1 LVNNVSYKYISMPIY
16 KLLQEFKTDPMKVF
30 DYLEHVYRVI
40 ESVETKIK
48 AFITLMPQDAV
59 FRRVETLIK
68 ESKGKI
74 DSMKLFGIPIAVK
87 DVISTKGIRTTCAS
101 RMLEN
106 YIPPYNATV
115 IERLIN
121 EGSIIIGK
129 TNMDEFAMG
138 STTETSAFYPTRN
151 PWDLSRVPGG
161 SSGGSAAAVS
171 SGEAPIALGSDT
183 GGSIRNPAAFCGIYG
198 LKPTYG
204 LVSRYGL
211 IAYASSMDQIGPM
224 ARNTIDLAILL
235 SIIAGHD
242 PKDSTSLPIGSKN
255 YVALVKELVY
265 KEPKLRIGII
275 KELFENSDENV
286 KVKAYK
292 VVDKLCTYHECLTV
306 SLPYGKQ
313 IVAAYYIIAMAEA
326 SSNLA
331 RFDGVRY
338 GLKVPFENK
347 SWEEVYL
354 EVRTKGFGYE
364 VKKRVALGAYILS
377 VGYRDMYYIRALKF
391 RRILKETFDKI
402 FRSVD
407 VVVSPTMP
415 ILPPKLGE
423 FFEDPI
429 KIYLADINTV
439 IANLIGIPAISI
451 PVDFYNGLPIAIQ
464 IMSKQLT
471 EEILLYL
478 SMQLEEKTGFRNIIA
493 EVH

>member
-1 LVNNVSYKYISMPIY
+1 MSYKYLSMPVY
-16 KLLQEFKTDPMKVF
+16 RLLQEFKTDPMKIF
-30 DYLEHVYRVI
+30 DYLELVYKVI
-40 ESVETKIK
+40 NGTENKIRS
-48 AFITLMPQDAV
+48 FITLISKDIV
-59 FRRVETLIK
+59 FKYAEKLVK
-68 ESKGKI
+68 EGLEKF
-74 DSMKLFGIPIAVK
+74 DSLKLLGIPIAVK
-87 DVISTKGIRTTCAS
+87 DNISTKGIRTTCAS

-115 IERLIN
+115 IERIIK
-121 EGSIIIGK
+121 EGGIIIGK

-161 SSGGSAAAVS
+161 SSGGSAAALS
-171 SGEAPIALGSDT
+171 AGEAPLALGSDT
-183 GGSIRNPAAFCGIYG
+183 GGSIRNPAAFCGVYG

-224 ARNTIDLAILL
+224 ARNTMDLAILL
-235 SIIAGHD
+235 NIIAGHD
-242 PKDSTSLPIGSKN
+242 SKDSTSLLINGKD
-255 YVALVKELVY
+255 YVSLLKELTH
-265 KEPKLRIGII
+265 KEPRLRIGII
-275 KELFENSDENV
+275 KELFENSDEGIRS
-286 KVKAYK
+286 KTYKA
-292 VVDKLCTYHECLTV
+292 VDMLCAYHDCLTI

-313 IVAAYYIIAMAEA
+313 LVAAYYIIAMAEA

-338 GLKVPFENK
+338 GLKIPFENK
-347 SWEEVYL
+347 GWDEIYS

-364 VKKRVALGAYILS
+364 VKKRIALGAYILS

-402 FRSVD
+402 FKSVD
-407 VVVSPTMP
+407 AVMSPTMP

-423 FFEDPI
+423 FFEDPLRM
-429 KIYLADINTV
+429 YLADVNTV
-439 IANLIGIPAISI
+439 IANLIGVPAISI
-451 PVDFYNGLPIAIQ
+451 PIDFYNGLPVAVQ
-464 IMSKQLT
+464 IMSRQLT
-471 EEILLYL
+471 EEVLLYL
-478 SMQLEEKTGFRNIIA
+478 SMQLEEKTRFRNIVA